1 MDKRK
6 RGPYTQWN
14 MTKAQE
20 KWNHAFCGANVAITE
35 GVMLN
40 QIKSEEKYKY
50 GMISFMCE
58 IQRSQADINKE
69 KHNVWVQTSVLNAI
83 LAW

>member
-1 MDKRK
+1 
-6 RGPYTQWN
+6 

-20 KWNHAFCGANVAITE
+20 KRSHAFCGANVAITG

-50 GMISFMCE
+50 GMISLMCE

-69 KHNVWVQTSVLNAI
+69 KHNLWVQTSEFEVHDNI
-83 LAW
+83 LYTC